1 MRYAAVLQLLF
12 LCLAAPTALADYD
25 SGEDAYQRGDF
36 RRAVAELTPVA
47 SQDARA
53 ARLLAQMHARGEGVT
68 RDPHQALLWLRTA
81 GELGDPAAQ
90 FELGNAYASGRD
102 APLDPREAVVWYTR
116 AAEQGHA
123 GAEFELGKRYAR
135 GDGVLPDA
143 NQANYWI
150 GRAVAADL
158 PQARAWVGL
167 GHAQPEPAPPS
178 RDAAP
183 RERYPEP
190 AAEEAH
196 ETRPGADTSPYI
208 HWHWG
213 MSYGCC
219 GPGPYWGWHSWRWYP
234 YSGSS
239 VHFGV
244 VIQN

>member
-12 LCLAAPTALADYD
+12 LCLAARTGLADYD
-25 SGEDAYQRGDF
+25 AGEDAYQRGDF

-68 RDPHQALLWLRTA
+68 RDAHQALLWLRTA

-150 GRAVAADL
+150 GRAAAADL
-158 PQARAWVGL
+158 PQARTWL
-167 GHAQPEPAPPS
+167 GFAPTQPEAQPPQDQPEIS
-178 RDAAP
+178 SGEQRQEEVRAP
-183 RERYPEP
+183 RPR
-190 AAEEAH
+190 AEA
-196 ETRPGADTSPYI
+196 SPYI
-208 HWHWG
+208 EWHWG
-213 MSYGCC
+213 LSYGCC
-219 GPGPYWGWHSWRWYP
+219 GPGWPYWGWHPWHWYP
-234 YSGSS
+234 YSGSG
-239 VHFGV
+239 VHFGI

>member
-1 MRYAAVLQLLF
+1 MRHTAVL
-12 LCLAAPTALADYD
+12 LCLSLGLAAGSARADFD

-36 RRAVAELTPVA
+36 RRALAELTPVA
-47 SQDARA
+47 DQDARA
-53 ARLLAQMHARGEGVT
+53 AGLLSRIYAHGQGVAR
-68 RDPHQALLWLRTA
+68 DAHQALLWLRKA

-90 FELGNAYASGRD
+90 FDLGNAYATGRD
-102 APLDPREAVVWYTR
+102 APADPREALVWYTR

-123 GAEFELGKRYAR
+123 GAQFELGTRYAR
-135 GDGVLPDA
+135 GDGVPPDA

-167 GHAQPEPAPPS
+167 APVQAEPASAPRSPE
-178 RDAAP
+178 AAP
-183 RERYPEP
+183 RGPSPEDVRQ
-190 AAEEAH
+190 
-196 ETRPGADTSPYI
+196 TRPGPDTSPYI
-208 HWHWG
+208 GWHWG

-219 GPGPYWGWHSWRWYP
+219 GPGWPYWGWRSWHWYP

-239 VHFGV
+239 VQFGV